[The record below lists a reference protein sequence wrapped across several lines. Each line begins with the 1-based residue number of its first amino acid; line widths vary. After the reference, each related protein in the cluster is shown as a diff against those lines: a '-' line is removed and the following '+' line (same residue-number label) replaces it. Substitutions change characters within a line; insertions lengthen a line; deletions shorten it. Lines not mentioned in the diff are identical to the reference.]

1 MHYLIQTDGKLFLQE
16 ADIFPE
22 ELEALYRTVREKYT
36 IEYRSVDWSDDDSD
50 AGRGYCYDN
59 SYSFCREP
67 YREEMIIENGE
78 LVGFYVGSSK
88 REPNKD
94 HILPLKQDAAVYSGH
109 SSSSRYAFY
118 QSWVLKIE
126 ENPTPSGYVFLT
138 RVSHEDKHKEFSPA
152 DFSEELVEAVT
163 YRCFIEDSR
172 GHFDGAS
179 RLKLKLTPAAIQN
192 PDHVLNFFQKYRSV
206 MVRS

>member
-1 MHYLIQTDGKLFLQE
+1 MHYLIKKDGELYWQE
-16 ADIFPE
+16 TEVFPE
-22 ELEALYRTVREKYT
+22 KLESLYQSIRGKYT
-36 IEYRSVDWSDDDSD
+36 VEYRSIDWSDDDSD

-59 SYSFCREP
+59 SYSYGREP
-67 YREEMIIENGE
+67 YREEMIIENDE

-94 HILPLKQDAAVYSGH
+94 HILPLKQDVAVYSGH

-126 ENPTPSGYVFLT
+126 ETPAPAGYVFLT
-138 RVSHEDKHKEFSPA
+138 RVSHEDKNKVFSPA

-172 GHFDGAS
+172 GHFNGAS

-192 PDHVLNFFQKYRSV
+192 PDHVLDFFQKYWPV